1 MNNTQLST
9 GNVLGIGILTYL
21 ISSIVMFSTS
31 KNKENMSPKEVRLIR
46 WLAIF
51 VAIGVMLVI
60 G

>member
-9 GNVLGIGILTYL
+9 GKVLGIGILTYL

-31 KNKENMSPKEVRLIR
+31 KNKETMSPKEVRLIR

>member
-9 GNVLGIGILTYL
+9 GKVLGIGILTYL